1 MPEKLIR
8 TSYVDPTV
16 DPPEPRQGE
25 TGVHESRQDQ
35 EGYFEPL
42 HRMHGAALHSQGVA
56 AGLSVD
62 ATIGQAGVRV
72 GPGVALDARGR
83 LVPLAI
89 GGHASLNDGTL
100 VTVDQHGVVLST
112 QGMSG
117 GQYVTI
123 AWAETFDFTGVV
135 SRLFNT
141 ETTPVLRLRAPGRF
155 PGDGTE
161 IILAEVQLDAAGRV
175 TALTGERRRV
185 IGSSPDR
192 IALTR
197 TNVVRSGALTV
208 VSEAPAAELRA
219 LRNGGLGFNLLDA
232 LGTGRSALSID
243 GTSGNVGVGEVA
255 EGQAR
260 RTLHVEGGTEV
271 HSGGRGGGFS
281 FADRTSSEGAYVD
294 DPQAGERWVWY
305 AQQGQA
311 RLRSG
316 EDLITVGKGG
326 NGDALDVSGRMRVRQ
341 GNDDS
346 AGIWFQQTVA
356 SDSDRAFVGMKD
368 NDHVGFYGV
377 HVGWGLLMNCLSGKV
392 RIGSSKPPEQT
403 LDVVGV
409 AVVSDQV
416 GIGTTTP
423 QATLDVHGETVI
435 EGGSPLLV
443 GTGGAALTVT
453 AKPQSLASPH
463 HPMTLY
469 PYAARFNGDVD
480 IIGTVTKSNH
490 FFKIDH
496 PMDPGGRYLSHSTVE
511 SDEMKNIY
519 DGEVELDER
528 GEAEITL
535 PDWFEA
541 LNERF
546 RYQLTPLG
554 RPAPDLHVSRKLSG
568 NRFSV
573 SGGAPGSEVC
583 WQVTG
588 IRHDPYALAHPLIVE
603 TEKEGEEHGRYRHPE
618 PHGAPPDQ
626 GIGRGEATA
635 RRESADDADLPSGGR
650 ATGPQDPPP
659 GSPG

>member
-1 MPEKLIR
+1 MSERLIR

-16 DPPEPRQGE
+16 DPPEPRQGD
-25 TGVHESRQDQ
+25 TGLQESRKDQ
-35 EGYFEPL
+35 EGYFGPL
-42 HRMHGAALHSQGVA
+42 HRMHGAALHSWGVA
-56 AGLSVD
+56 AGLSID

-72 GPGVALDARGR
+72 GSGVALDARGR
-83 LVPLAI
+83 LIPLAVS
-89 GGHASLNDGTL
+89 GHAGLDDGTL

-112 QGMSG
+112 QGMNG

-123 AWAETFDFTGVV
+123 AWAETFDLTGVV
-135 SRLFNT
+135 SGVFNT
-141 ETTPVLRLRAPGRF
+141 ETTPMLRLRAPGQF
-155 PGDGTE
+155 PDDGTE

-175 TALTGERRRV
+175 TALTAERRRV

-197 TNVVRSGALTV
+197 TNVARSGALAV

-219 LRNGGLGFNLLDA
+219 LRDGGLGFNLLDA
-232 LGTGRSALSID
+232 LGTDRSALSID

-260 RTLHVEGGTEV
+260 RALHVEGGTEV

-281 FADRTSSEGAYVD
+281 FADRTSSAGAYVD
-294 DPQAGERWVWY
+294 APQAGERWVWY
-305 AQQGQA
+305 AQEGQA
-311 RLRSG
+311 RLQSG

-326 NGDALDVSGRMRVRQ
+326 NGDALDVSRRMRVRQ
-341 GNDDS
+341 GSDQS
-346 AGIWFQQTVA
+346 AGIWFHQNVG
-356 SDSDRAFVGMKD
+356 SGSDRAFAGMAND
-368 NDHVGFYGV
+368 DHVGFWGNQ
-377 HVGWGLLMNCLSGKV
+377 GALWGLLMNTSSGKV
-392 RIGSSKPPEQT
+392 RVGSSAPPEQT
-403 LDVVGV
+403 LDVAGV

-423 QATLDVHGETVI
+423 QATLDVQGRTVL
-435 EGGSPLLV
+435 EGGSALAIFNR
-443 GTGGAALTVT
+443 AALTVT
-453 AKPQSLASPH
+453 AKPEQIGFPPRPISPD
-463 HPMTLY
+463 
-469 PYAARFNGDVD
+469 AARFNGDVD
-480 IIGTVTKSNH
+480 VIGKLTKSNL

-496 PMDPGGRYLSHSTVE
+496 PLDPAGRYLSHSTVE
-511 SDEMKNIY
+511 SDEMKNVY
-519 DGEVELDER
+519 DGEVVLDER

-583 WQVTG
+583 WLVTG

-618 PHGAPPDQ
+618 PHGAPPDLA
-626 GIGRGEATA
+626 IGRGAATA
-635 RRESADDADLPSGGR
+635 RREAADDADLPSGGR
-650 ATGPQDPPP
+650 ATGLQDPPA